1 MEGGRRGQEILRNF
15 QWNFQWKMGEGGQGT
30 DVKDTFKSKWRIP
43 WKGRCTLTWREREVC
58 LNEKYEDNRPR
69 RGKSEKEGKD
79 RTALVAGGHREGQ
92 LLKTWCLEGV

>member
-43 WKGRCTLTWREREVC
+43 WKGRSTLTWREREAC
-58 LNEKYEDNRPR
+58 LNEKYEDNREGGR
-69 RGKSEKEGKD
+69 VRKREKIELLWLREVTGKGNF
-79 RTALVAGGHREGQ
+79 
-92 LLKTWCLEGV
+92 